1 MRIDYHADRA
11 CRFSNVFRFLVMI
24 DREEIALFRGRFSW
38 RPFHFYSG
46 HRRPARPCPKSAR
59 NGPAGWEAVLEPAE
73 CAVEC
78 GSGLNNVYNSN
89 NRDRLKGNPTMK
101 TYVASIGGN
110 AVLAFRAEDDDNARA
125 MIDDQEGGIR
135 SDLKALVGAE
145 GNPLWDE
152 KSAIQAQEAT
162 AAQHAEW
169 EQSRDQAISDDEIDL
184 DAGDDPDDWSVYLT
198 SIPQTK

>member
-1 MRIDYHADRA
+1 
-11 CRFSNVFRFLVMI
+11 
-24 DREEIALFRGRFSW
+24 
-38 RPFHFYSG
+38 
-46 HRRPARPCPKSAR
+46 
-59 NGPAGWEAVLEPAE
+59 
-73 CAVEC
+73 
-78 GSGLNNVYNSN
+78 
-89 NRDRLKGNPTMK
+89 MK

-145 GNPLWDE
+145 GNPLRDG

-184 DAGDDPDDWSVYLT
+184 DAGDDADDWSVYLT
-198 SIPQTK
+198 SIAQTK

>member
-1 MRIDYHADRA
+1 
-11 CRFSNVFRFLVMI
+11 
-24 DREEIALFRGRFSW
+24 
-38 RPFHFYSG
+38 
-46 HRRPARPCPKSAR
+46 
-59 NGPAGWEAVLEPAE
+59 
-73 CAVEC
+73 
-78 GSGLNNVYNSN
+78 
-89 NRDRLKGNPTMK
+89 MK

-135 SDLKALVGAE
+135 SDPNALVGAE
-145 GNPLWDE
+145 GNPLWDG

-184 DAGDDPDDWSVYLT
+184 DAGDDPDDGSVYLT